1 MNRFISNPFLTG
13 VLCLLF
19 LNSAAQNDAHYWTP
33 QYGAKGL
40 LLNGAVIAST
50 EDETAVF
57 YNPGAMGNGEEFGV
71 SLSFFT
77 PTYAV
82 LKTRDY
88 LGARSEV
95 SDRGFGFGPG
105 FGAIGFKPFKSDK
118 LRAAITSFTRFRSDV
133 RLRAREVGIVEN
145 QPDLLFMGDLEF
157 QRNMRERWFGYG
169 MAYRF
174 SDHFSLGISQFITFH
189 SESTDLSVRKEIVNR
204 DDPFQLEL
212 GWRNNFRYAFS
223 TQGGMLTK
231 IGFSAGQDDMKIG
244 MVLTTPT
251 YYHYSGS
258 ASYDTDN
265 QKIFGPGNVEL
276 VSNLVDAELK
286 DYKTPWSVGMGV
298 DLQSGNAR
306 ISFSAE
312 FFQRIKLYTI
322 IDDVDDPFNGLANGG
337 NEQTTLVR
345 TENRSVLNLA
355 IGLQRK
361 YSEKS
366 TLILGFRTDRNQRL
380 VDQDL
385 QTLSFLST
393 SPSIFHISCGGFFTF
408 NNNQFSVG
416 LDYAFGQKKTNGR
429 LVDLSD
435 ITPDNLFSFSDN
447 GTISSRYQSII
458 FICTYDFILK
468 SWKERKNRKNNG
480 TEHDK

>member
-1 MNRFISNPFLTG
+1 MKRLERNPFLIG
-13 VLCLLF
+13 AFILVCLPL
-19 LNSAAQNDAHYWTP
+19 SAQNDAHYWTP

-82 LKTRDY
+82 LNTRDY

-95 SDRGFGFGPG
+95 KDKGLGFGPG

-133 RLRAREVGIVEN
+133 RLRAREVGVVEN
-145 QPDLLFMGDLEF
+145 QQDLLFLGDLEF
-157 QRNMRERWFGYG
+157 QRSMSERWFGYG

-174 SDHFSLGISQFITFH
+174 SEHFSLGVSQFVTFH
-189 SESTDLSVRKEIVNR
+189 SESTDLSIRKEIVNR
-204 DDPFQLEL
+204 DNPYDLAL
-212 GWRNNFRYAFS
+212 GWRNNFRYSFS
-223 TQGGMLTK
+223 TRGGMLTK
-231 IGFSAGQDDMKIG
+231 IGFSAGQDDLKIG
-244 MVLTTPT
+244 MVVTTPT
-251 YYHYSGS
+251 YYNYQSS
-258 ASYDTDN
+258 ASYDTDE
-265 QKIFGPGNVEL
+265 QKIYGPGNVEL
-276 VSNLVDAELK
+276 VSNLTDAELK
-286 DYKTPWSVGMGV
+286 NYKTPWSVGMGI
-298 DLQSGNAR
+298 DLKSGEAR

-312 FFQRIKLYTI
+312 YFQKIKLYTVI
-322 IDDVDDPFNGLANGG
+322 NDVDDPFDGLANGG
-337 NEQTTLVR
+337 NERTTLVR

-393 SPSIFHISCGGFFTF
+393 SPSIFHLSCGGFFTF
-408 NNNQFSVG
+408 NKNQFSIG
-416 LDYAFGQKKTNGR
+416 LDYAYGQKKTNGR

-447 GTISSRYQSII
+447 GSISSRYQSII

-468 SWKERKNRKNNG
+468 SWKDRRAKKKLENG
-480 TEHDK
+480 G

>member
-1 MNRFISNPFLTG
+1 MTQPGQQILFSAIFAFLFS
-13 VLCLLF
+13 CI
-19 LNSAAQNDAHYWTP
+19 NAQNDAHYWTH

-77 PTYAV
+77 PTYSV
-82 LKTRDY
+82 LTTKDY

-95 SDRGFGFGPG
+95 KDRGFGFAPG
-105 FGAIGFKPFKSDK
+105 YGAIGFKPFKSDK
-118 LRAAITSFTRFRSDV
+118 LRAAITSFTRFRSNV
-133 RLRAREVGIVEN
+133 RLRSREVGVVEN
-145 QPDLLFMGDLEF
+145 QADLLFLGDLEF
-157 QRNMRERWFGYG
+157 QRNMSERWFGYG

-174 SDHFSLGISQFITFH
+174 SDHFSFGVSQFVTFH
-189 SESTDLSVRKEIVNR
+189 SESTDLSIRKEIVDR
-204 DDPFQLEL
+204 DNPFELAL
-212 GWRNNFRYAFS
+212 GWRSNFRYSFS
-223 TQGGMLTK
+223 TKGGMLTK
-231 IGFSAGQDDMKIG
+231 VGFSAGQDDLKIG
-244 MVLTTPT
+244 MVVTTPT
-251 YYHYSGS
+251 YYNYRSS
-258 ASYDTDN
+258 ASYDSDD
-265 QKIFGPGNVEL
+265 QKIFGPGNIEL
-276 VSNLVDAELK
+276 VSNLTGAELQN
-286 DYKTPWSVGMGV
+286 YKTPWSVGMGL
-298 DLQSGNAR
+298 DLKLDNAR

-312 FFQRIKLYTI
+312 YFQKIPLYTVI
-322 IDDVDDPFNGLANGG
+322 SDVDDPFDGLANGG
-337 NEQTTLVR
+337 HEQSTLVR

-393 SPSIFHISCGGFFTF
+393 SPSIFHLSCGGFFTF
-408 NNNQFSVG
+408 SSNQFSIGV
-416 LDYAFGQKKTNGR
+416 DYAFGRKKTDGR

-447 GTISSRYQSII
+447 GSVSSRYQSIV

-468 SWKERKNRKNNG
+468 SWKNRRAKKKLENG
-480 TEHDK
+480 GG